1 MSFFSKL
8 KKSFESITALIIGS
22 NLNKEL
28 IEQIEDTLITG
39 DLGISVTN
47 KIIQMIKDAAKDK
60 KLTSEESVKKELSNI
75 IEDILLNNHKEFKLI
90 GVKPEVILL
99 CGVNGSGKTT
109 IAGKLAAYF
118 KDQNLKVTLGAC
130 DTFRAAAV
138 EQLEVW
144 SKRSGST
151 LVAGIHN
158 QDPAS
163 VAYEALAKCLENRD
177 DILLLDSAGRLNNK
191 TNLMQELEKIIRVVE
206 KNYTISHKILV
217 LDATVGQNAINQV
230 TEFLKFVSLT
240 GLIVNKL
247 DGTAKAGT
255 IINISENFNLPIYF
269 IGVGEN
275 IEDIEI
281 FDPKKFSHSLI

>member
-8 KKSFESITALIIGS
+8 KKSFASIAGLIIGRS
-22 NLNKEL
+22 VDKEL
-28 IEQIEDTLITG
+28 IEQIEDTLITS
-39 DLGISVTN
+39 DLGTSVAN
-47 KIIQMIKDAAKDK
+47 KIIEIIKDAAKNK
-60 KLTSEESVKKELSNI
+60 KLTCEESVKKELLNI
-75 IEDILLNNHKEFKLI
+75 IEDILLKNHREFKLT
-90 GVKPEVILL
+90 GSKPEVILL

-118 KDQNLKVTLGAC
+118 KKQNLKVTLGAC

-138 EQLEVW
+138 EQLEIW
-144 SKRSGST
+144 AKRSGST
-151 LVAGIHN
+151 LVTGERN

-163 VAYEALAKCLENRD
+163 VAYEALEQCLVNKD

-191 TNLMQELEKIIRVVE
+191 TNLMQELEKIIRIVE
-206 KNYTISHKILV
+206 KNHIISHKILV

-230 TEFLKFVSLT
+230 KEFSKFVSLT

-255 IINISENFNLPIYF
+255 ILNISENFNLPIYF

-281 FDPKKFSHSLI
+281 FDPKKFANSLI